1 MEETQ
6 TELEDL
12 APQTFNVAV
21 ESLLDELFTV
31 VGSDIMSLDELAVG
45 LGPKDVWVFGGRHG
59 IHELKD

>member
-21 ESLLDELFTV
+21 ESLLDELFPV
-31 VGSDIMSLDELAVG
+31 VGEDIMSLDELAVG
-45 LGPKDVWVFGGRHG
+45 LGPKKVWVSGGRYG
-59 IHELKD
+59 IHEMKE